1 MDKEFKIIKIDH
13 IAFATESINKT
24 KNLFL
29 NILGLNTQTIE
40 EVKSEKVNVL
50 KMFVDEKDTAIEL
63 LEPLNQD
70 STIKKFIDKNGSK
83 LHHVALEVDNI
94 TNLIKYLQHNNI
106 PLIYNTPRLGSGN
119 KLITFIDPKACPG
132 LLLEICQQQ

>member
-1 MDKEFKIIKIDH
+1 MDKEFRIIKIDH
-13 IAFATESINKT
+13 IAFATDSINKT